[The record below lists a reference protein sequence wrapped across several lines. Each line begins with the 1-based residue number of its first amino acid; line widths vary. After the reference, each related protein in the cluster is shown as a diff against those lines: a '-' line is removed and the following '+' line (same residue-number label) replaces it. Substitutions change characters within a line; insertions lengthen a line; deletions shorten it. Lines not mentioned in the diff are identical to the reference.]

1 MNKNRKLRFNAID
14 VLLLLLIA
22 AVIYAVLNV
31 IVLNSDGRQNSSVNV
46 KTIQ

>member
-14 VLLLLLIA
+14 VLILLLIA

-31 IVLNSDGRQNSSVNV
+31 FVLNSDGSQNSMWLR
-46 KTIQ
+46 